1 MESALEYYRQ
11 YPEAYAFMKSQAEKG
26 LVYSGNSNWD
36 KDDHA
41 KQMRYQREIIRLME
55 SED

>member
-11 YPEAYAFMKSQAEKG
+11 YPEAYAFMKSQTEKG

-36 KDDHA
+36 KEDHA